1 MCLAGRAASM
11 GKHHDS
17 TARRAKYAGHAKCAE
32 KGAQRLR
39 ASIMIL
45 YIYMID
51 PYHTKNP
58 LLTDTR
64 KQYVS

>member
-1 MCLAGRAASM
+1 MLFLLF
-11 GKHHDS
+11 
-17 TARRAKYAGHAKCAE
+17 
-32 KGAQRLR
+32 LR
-39 ASIMIL
+39 ATWPQAPFWVLLIVDAVPIPPL
-45 YIYMID
+45 FGADIPEDICTKVK